1 MFRTYI
7 FLAMDTEF
15 LDSFVMVVEHGS
27 VAEAARRLNLT
38 PAAIT
43 QRIRALE
50 RDVGAAL
57 VSRSGRTVRPTEA
70 GAAVLPQAQLLLRG
84 VRDLRTMAKEQ
95 NVAGELSLGA
105 ISSALTGILPPL
117 LADLAKKYPLMTLY
131 IHPGTSA
138 DLYRKVTDGELD
150 AAVIVEPQFALPKT
164 CEWDTWREEPLVLLV
179 HRGIT
184 ERDVHKILSTEP
196 FIRYDR
202 KQWGGR
208 LAETY
213 LQQTGIRLQD
223 HYELDSLD
231 AIAVLVD
238 RELGVALVP
247 DWAPPWPAGLN
258 LTKLPVPIPWQKRRV
273 GLLWRRASAR
283 FRLVQAL
290 LNEVKQAAAF

>member
-1 MFRTYI
+1 
-7 FLAMDTEF
+7 MDTEF

-50 RDVGAAL
+50 RDIGATL

-70 GAAVLPQAQLLLRG
+70 GAAVLPQAQLLLRS
-84 VRDLRTMAKEQ
+84 VRDLRTLANEQ
-95 NVAGELSLGA
+95 NVAGELGLGA

-117 LADLAKKYPLMTLY
+117 LADLAKKHPLMTLY

-164 CEWDTWREEPLVLLV
+164 CGWATWREEPLVLLV

-184 ERDVHKILSTEP
+184 ERDVHKILGTEP

-213 LQQTGIRLQD
+213 LQQAGIRPED

-238 RELGVALVP
+238 RALGVALVP

-273 GLLWRRASAR
+273 GLLWRHASAR

-290 LNEVKQAAAF
+290 LNEVKQINE